1 MKLADRKWK
10 AEYFLDNQLDLGR
23 CSFYN
28 WQYPLTV
35 CQMEK
40 VHKFCICGEPFG
52 YIETAAALEPTKNK
66 QVGCQGNF
74 YGYLP
79 DGPAKTMKKPFEEL
93 KNSIRKPATGQS
105 WHRQTYPPNRAAH
118 VAIDTIE
125 NFTYEKWVSL
135 PNLLVIQIVQC

>member
-1 MKLADRKWK
+1 MADRKWK

-52 YIETAAALEPTKNK
+52 YIEPAAALAPTKSK
-66 QVGCQGNF
+66 QVGREGDFCG
-74 YGYLP
+74 
-79 DGPAKTMKKPFEEL
+79 
-93 KNSIRKPATGQS
+93 
-105 WHRQTYPPNRAAH
+105 YPPNQAAH
-118 VAIDTIE
+118 VVIDTIE